1 MPFTS
6 LYADSKGSYHNFF
19 SLVGVE
25 FRAFLWHP
33 LLQLLLL
40 LLLQK
45 YNFEMLIFIVQ
56 KRVYEIL
63 KEVSAM
69 LDNIMYSNLIAF
81 SITTFNWKG
90 RYKKAFQNGYKKVLL
105 FPKEKNFSVV
115 SCNYKDIILRDAYFR
130 IVANV
135 VQRVVAV
142 NNT

>member
-45 YNFEMLIFIVQ
+45 IQL
-56 KRVYEIL
+56 
-63 KEVSAM
+63 
-69 LDNIMYSNLIAF
+69 
-81 SITTFNWKG
+81 
-90 RYKKAFQNGYKKVLL
+90 
-105 FPKEKNFSVV
+105 
-115 SCNYKDIILRDAYFR
+115 
-130 IVANV
+130 
-135 VQRVVAV
+135 
-142 NNT
+142 

>member
-1 MPFTS
+1 MASSIATTS
-6 LYADSKGSYHNFF
+6 TPVATKIQIWNVDIYCTKDSIRNNSYEN
-19 SLVGVE
+19 
-25 FRAFLWHP
+25 P
-33 LLQLLLL
+33 
-40 LLLQK
+40 
-45 YNFEMLIFIVQ
+45 N
-56 KRVYEIL
+56 IL
-63 KEVSAM
+63 RYMKSIGLAIPQQVNDM

-81 SITTFNWKG
+81 SIATFNWKG

-105 FPKEKNFSVV
+105 FPKEKNFSVP